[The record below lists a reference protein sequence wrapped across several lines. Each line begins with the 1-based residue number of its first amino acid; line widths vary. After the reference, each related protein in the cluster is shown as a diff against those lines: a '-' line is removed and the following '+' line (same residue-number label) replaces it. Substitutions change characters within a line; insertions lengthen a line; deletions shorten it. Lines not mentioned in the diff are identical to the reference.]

1 MDFPFFPPSRPP
13 LTARRERT
21 FIQSRRNKSIN
32 MPQQLDS
39 IDLKILDHL
48 QKDASLSTADLAER
62 VGLSQSPCWRR
73 IQRMRDEG
81 YIQSQVAILDKQK
94 LGFHMQIFALV
105 KMTTLTEEKRA
116 EFIKA
121 VRNTPEILECYTVFG
136 EMDVMLKVLAPDVNW
151 YQDFIFA
158 TILKLPG
165 VVDIRSTVTL
175 QQTKFT
181 TAIPLQL
188 RKMK

>member
-1 MDFPFFPPSRPP
+1 MQEWAGRGIDV
-13 LTARRERT
+13 
-21 FIQSRRNKSIN
+21 
-32 MPQQLDS
+32 PQELDN
-39 IDLKILDHL
+39 IDIKILDHL

-81 YIQSQVAILDKQK
+81 IIQSQVAILDRQK

-116 EFIKA
+116 EFVKA
-121 VRNTPEILECYTVFG
+121 VANTPEILECYTVFG

-165 VVDIRSTVTL
+165 VIDVRSTVTL
-175 QQTKFT
+175 QQTKCT

-188 RKMK
+188 RRMR

>member
-1 MDFPFFPPSRPP
+1 MQEWAGRGIDV
-13 LTARRERT
+13 
-21 FIQSRRNKSIN
+21 
-32 MPQQLDS
+32 PQELDN
-39 IDLKILDHL
+39 IDIKILDHL

-81 YIQSQVAILDKQK
+81 IIQSQVAILDRQK

-116 EFIKA
+116 EFVKA
-121 VRNTPEILECYTVFG
+121 VANTPEILECYTVFG

-151 YQDFIFA
+151 YLDFIFA

-165 VVDIRSTVTL
+165 VIDVRSTVTL
-175 QQTKFT
+175 QQTKCT

-188 RKMK
+188 RRMR

>member
-1 MDFPFFPPSRPP
+1 MQKW
-13 LTARRERT
+13 ARGG
-21 FIQSRRNKSIN
+21 IDV
-32 MPQQLDS
+32 PQELDN
-39 IDLKILDHL
+39 IDIKILDHL
-48 QKDASLSTADLAER
+48 QRDASLSTADLAER

-81 YIQSQVAILDKQK
+81 IIQSQVAILDRQK

-116 EFIKA
+116 EFVKA
-121 VRNTPEILECYTVFG
+121 VANTPEILECYTVFG

-151 YQDFIFA
+151 YQEFIFA

-165 VVDIRSTVTL
+165 VIDVRSTVTL
-175 QQTKFT
+175 QQTKCT

-188 RKMK
+188 RRMR

>member
-1 MDFPFFPPSRPP
+1 MRFSVG
-13 LTARRERT
+13 EC
-21 FIQSRRNKSIN
+21 IN
-32 MPQQLDS
+32 VPQTLDS
-39 IDLKILDHL
+39 IDIKILDHL
-48 QKDASLSTADLAER
+48 QKDASLSTAELADR

-81 YIQSQVAILDKQK
+81 YIQSQVAILDRQK

-121 VRNTPEILECYTVFG
+121 IKNTPEILECYTVFG

-151 YQDFIFA
+151 YQEFIFA

-165 VVDIRSTVTL
+165 VVDVRSTVTL

-188 RKMK
+188 RKLK

>member
-1 MDFPFFPPSRPP
+1 M
-13 LTARRERT
+13 AQE
-21 FIQSRRNKSIN
+21 
-32 MPQQLDS
+32 LDN
-39 IDLKILDHL
+39 IDIKILDFL

-73 IQRMRDEG
+73 IQRMRDDG
-81 YIQSQVAILDKQK
+81 YIQSQVVLLDREK
-94 LGFHMQIFALV
+94 LGFRMQIFALV

-116 EFIKA
+116 EFVKA
-121 VRNTPEILECYTVFG
+121 VRNTPEITECYTVFG

-151 YQDFIFA
+151 YQDFIFS

-181 TAIPLQL
+181 TAVPLQL
-188 RKMK
+188 RRMK

>member
-1 MDFPFFPPSRPP
+1 MSQ
-13 LTARRERT
+13 T
-21 FIQSRRNKSIN
+21 
-32 MPQQLDS
+32 LDA
-39 IDLKILDHL
+39 IDLKILDSL
-48 QKDASLSTADLAER
+48 QKDASLSTAELADR

-81 YIQSQVAILDKQK
+81 YIKSQVAILDQEK

-105 KMTTLTEEKRA
+105 KMTTLTEDKRA
-116 EFIKA
+116 EFVKA
-121 VRNTPEILECYTVFG
+121 VKNIPEIVECHTVFG

-151 YQDFIFA
+151 YQEFIFS

-175 QQTKFT
+175 QQTKYT
-181 TAIPLQL
+181 TAVPLQV
-188 RKMK
+188 RPTR

>member
-1 MDFPFFPPSRPP
+1 MRKWAKRGIDV
-13 LTARRERT
+13 
-21 FIQSRRNKSIN
+21 
-32 MPQQLDS
+32 PQELDN
-39 IDLKILDHL
+39 IDIKILDHL
-48 QKDASLSTADLAER
+48 QRDASLSTADLAER

-81 YIQSQVAILDKQK
+81 IIQSQVAILDRQK

-116 EFIKA
+116 EFVKA
-121 VRNTPEILECYTVFG
+121 IANTPEILECYTVFG

-151 YQDFIFA
+151 YQEFIFA

-165 VVDIRSTVTL
+165 VIDVRSTVTL
-175 QQTKFT
+175 QQTKCT

-188 RKMK
+188 RRMR

>member
-1 MDFPFFPPSRPP
+1 MG
-13 LTARRERT
+13 EEG
-21 FIQSRRNKSIN
+21 IIV
-32 MPQQLDS
+32 PQELDT
-39 IDLKILDHL
+39 IDLKILDIL

-81 YIQSQVAILDKQK
+81 YIQAQVSLLDRQK
-94 LGFHMQIFALV
+94 LGFHMQIFALL

-116 EFIKA
+116 EFVKA
-121 VRNTPEILECYTVFG
+121 VRNTPEIVECYTVFG

-165 VVDIRSTVTL
+165 VVDVRSTVTL
-175 QQTKFT
+175 QQTKYT
-181 TAIPLQL
+181 TAVPLHI
-188 RKMK
+188 RRTK